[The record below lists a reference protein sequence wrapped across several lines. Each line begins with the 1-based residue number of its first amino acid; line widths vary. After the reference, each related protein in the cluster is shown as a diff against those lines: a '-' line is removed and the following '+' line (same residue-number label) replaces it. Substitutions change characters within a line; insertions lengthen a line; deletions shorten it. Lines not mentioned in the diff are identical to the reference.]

1 MLNDLVNVIETI
13 RQRILEHRAGLAANE
28 TRTRMALVDP
38 LLTVL
43 GWDTSDP
50 ALVTPEYPV
59 SSGKADYG
67 LLNPGPTPSAFI
79 EAKKLDESLESHR
92 EQMTRYSNMAGVK
105 YAGLTNGDRW
115 EVYEVFKQASLD
127 ERRILNISILN
138 DPVHESALNLL
149 LLWRSNLQSGSPVT
163 ANEPTM
169 PPAPESTTSRTPPSH
184 TVIRPPEPPVPPAPS
199 PREGGVSIVSMSVSV
214 DREHQLPAPESIRF
228 PDGSVHMTKRWTDL
242 LSATLHWLWSTS
254 RLTASDLPI
263 PLFSTSRRLI
273 VHTTPVH
280 RGGTPFR
287 RAVLVGGT
295 PLHFDGNIG
304 SSGVKESSITL
315 LKHCNVDPEEVF
327 VIETRRD

>member
-1 MLNDLVNVIETI
+1 MLDDLVMVIETL
-13 RQRILEHRAGLAANE
+13 RQRIRDHRGELASSE

-38 LLTVL
+38 LLTAL

-50 ALVTPEYPV
+50 ALVIPEYSV

-115 EVYEVFKQASLD
+115 ELYDVFTPASLD
-127 ERRILNISILN
+127 QRRILDVSILTN
-138 DPVHESALNLL
+138 PVHESALKML
-149 LLWRSNLQSGSPVT
+149 LLWRPNLQSGSPVT
-163 ANEPTM
+163 ANEPAMASGTG
-169 PPAPESTTSRTPPSH
+169 PVTSRTPSSH
-184 TVIRPPEPPVPPAPS
+184 VVTQPLEPPVPPAS
-199 PREGGVSIVSMSVSV
+199 PQGGNRVSIVSMRVSL
-214 DREHQLPAPESIRF
+214 DREHQLPAPESIAF
-228 PDGSVHMTKRWTDL
+228 PDGSLHMTKRWTDL
-242 LSATLHWLWSTS
+242 LGATLHWLWSTD

-263 PLFSTSRRLI
+263 PLFSNSRRLI

-287 RAVLVGGT
+287 RAIPVGGT
-295 PLHFDGNIG
+295 PLYFDGNIG
-304 SSGVKESSITL
+304 SNGVKEGAITL
-315 LKHCNVDPEEVF
+315 LKHSGVDPEEVF
-327 VIETRRD
+327 VVETRRD